1 MEGSPSVQDRE
12 KTPAHRREEAVRD
25 LLGLNL
31 ELTNVCPF
39 RCPQCYV
46 PSGGKTRFLSRE
58 TALGWI
64 RDADR
69 NGIRY
74 VNMSGGE
81 TLCYPFLEELI
92 RECAGRGMKASVSI
106 SGASAS
112 KEKLLGLHAAGIS
125 SICVSLNGSTAEIN
139 NVTRQGYEEALAALR
154 WLKEIPDCVTLV
166 NFVMH
171 GSNAADLPDLLR
183 LLEDYDVY
191 ALVILGNLPAAD
203 GQTFDP
209 PSDAQIRSAARMLE
223 QYRGPVKWLVNG
235 CFYELRSLLPGS
247 QNLDAERDFSGC
259 TAGIT
264 HLSVTADGQLTPCNH
279 LDFPETYDSI
289 GAYLSDSGTIKK
301 LRALAEADPLFR
313 PCLEGRDCLRK
324 EG

>member
-1 MEGSPSVQDRE
+1 MERDPSVQKRE
-12 KTPAHRREEAVRD
+12 NAQGFREDAPAPE
-25 LLGLNL
+25 LIGLNL

-46 PSGGKTRFLSRE
+46 PSGGEERFLPKE
-58 TALGWI
+58 AALAWI

-69 NGIRY
+69 HGIRY

-92 RECAGRGMKASVSI
+92 RECAGRGMEASVSL
-106 SGASAS
+106 SGACAS
-112 KEKLLGLHAAGIS
+112 KEKLLRLHEAGIS
-125 SICVSLNGSTAEIN
+125 SICVSLNGSTEQIN
-139 NVTRQGYEEALAALR
+139 GVTRQGFDKALAALG
-154 WLKEIPDCVTLV
+154 WLKEIPDCLTLV

-183 LLEDYDVY
+183 LLERFEVY

-203 GQTFDP
+203 GQFLDP
-209 PSDAQIRSAARMLE
+209 PSGEQIRSAAAVLE

-235 CFYELRSLLPGS
+235 CFYELRFLLS
-247 QNLDAERDFSGC
+247 MDESLDAERDFSGC

-264 HLSVTADGQLTPCNH
+264 HLSVTPDGRLTPCNH
-279 LDFPETYDSI
+279 LDLPERFDSI
-289 GAYLSDSGTIKK
+289 DDYLSSSGVLQK
-301 LRALAEADPLFR
+301 LRALAEADPLIR
-313 PCLEGRDCLRK
+313 PCLGK
-324 EG
+324 I

>member
-1 MEGSPSVQDRE
+1 MERHSSVQDR
-12 KTPAHRREEAVRD
+12 K
-25 LLGLNL
+25 LIGLNL

-46 PSGGKTRFLSRE
+46 PSDGEKRFLPKE
-58 TALGWI
+58 TALAWI

-69 NGIRY
+69 HGVRY

-92 RECAGRGMKASVSI
+92 RECAGRRMKASVSI
-106 SGASAS
+106 SGAAAS
-112 KEKLLGLHAAGIS
+112 KEKLLGLQEAGIS
-125 SICVSLNGSTAEIN
+125 SICVSLNGSTAKIN
-139 NVTRQGYEEALAALR
+139 DVTRQGFEEAIAALR

-171 GSNAADLPDLLR
+171 GSNAEDLPDLLR
-183 LLEDYDVY
+183 LLEDYEVY

-203 GQTFDP
+203 GQLLDP
-209 PSDAQIRSAARMLE
+209 PTDEQIRAAAAVLE

-235 CFYELRSLLPGS
+235 CFYELSTLLSES
-247 QNLDAERDFSGC
+247 QSLDAERDLSGC

-264 HLSVTADGQLTPCNH
+264 HLSVTTDGRLTPCNH
-279 LDFPETYDSI
+279 LDLPESYDCIES
-289 GAYLSDSGTIKK
+289 YLSDSRILKK
-301 LRALAEADPLFR
+301 LRALTQEDPMFR
-313 PCLEGRDCLRK
+313 PCFAQHWL
-324 EG
+324 